1 MMRLVIARDP
11 KLMRGLSDIKEKYIR
26 LKTHMGEAPDP
37 REDHSPADAQRDG
50 QDMRTERELAEREPT
65 EKETK
70 GKDTRRLI
78 VEVAERLFR
87 QLGYQKTTVADI
99 ARELHMS
106 PANVYRFFGAK
117 SEINAAVCMD
127 LLGKIE
133 AEAGKIAASRGTAL
147 QRMRNLVASIE
158 KAHYK
163 QYMFDRKLHELIEAA
178 VTENWTIMREHN
190 HRMTG
195 MLERIIASGMAEGE
209 FRPGDAALAARL
221 VNTACIR
228 FCHPRLMAE
237 YEQEPEPALDH
248 MLDFCLAALVRERV

>member
-1 MMRLVIARDP
+1 MRLLVIRDP
-11 KLMRGLSDIKEKYIR
+11 GIMRGLSDIKAKYIR
-26 LKTHMGEAPDP
+26 LQTHLGEAPGP
-37 REDHSPADAQRDG
+37 REGHSPADAPRDG
-50 QDMRTERELAEREPT
+50 QDMRAERELTEREPT
-65 EKETK
+65 EKEAK

-87 QLGYQKTTVADI
+87 QLGFQKTTVADI

-133 AEAGKIAASRGTAL
+133 AEAGKIAASRGTAVH
-147 QRMRNLVASIE
+147 RMRNLVASVE
-158 KAHYK
+158 KAHSK
-163 QYMFDRKLHELIEAA
+163 LYMSDRELHELIEAA
-178 VTENWTIMREHN
+178 VTENWAIMREHN
-190 HRMTG
+190 HRMIG
-195 MLERIIASGMAEGE
+195 MLEQIIASGMTAGE

-248 MLDFCLAALVRERV
+248 MLDFCLAALAREPG